1 MLWKYNFKYIMI
13 TLMAEILLIETEKK
27 SPIAEILRT
36 LGHSI
41 IRIYFA
47 EGVAEPEKLEQIP
60 DLILWDADIDF
71 SPLRFLQTEHTQ
83 LAEVP
88 VPEIVLLKT
97 YDKEFLHSWLGGS
110 HFGFLLRPVSES
122 AVISVVENVLNRTQL
137 HLSNSI
143 PSNYLE
149 QYTQNRNIAHGKLLD
164 QRNFL
169 STVIDSLRSPFIVID
184 ATNYQVILANAE
196 AIRNS
201 NGFNVHCYEM
211 THNRTSP
218 CSGEQ
223 HACPLSHV
231 VETGAP
237 YSVEHQHQSPTGEPR
252 FVEVRGYPIKDESGK
267 VTHII
272 EHETD
277 ITSRYLYQEKL
288 EAAKLAAEDANRAKS
303 QFIANMSHELRTP
316 LNIILGFS
324 ELLTQEETDPK
335 KQEKLAS
342 VERAGKNLLAIIN
355 DILDFSQIESKHLKL
370 EYEPFSLRS
379 MLVHQKT
386 FFDRQLQHK
395 QIEFKTEIADD
406 LPHHFCGDQRRVHQ
420 ILTNLVSNAI
430 KFTPRGSVVLK
441 AEYRD
446 ERVVLQVIDTGIGID
461 LRQSDR
467 LFRPFEQIDAA
478 DNRSYSGTGLGLA
491 IVKSL
496 VDEMEGTVNVDSTPG
511 RGSIFTVSLPL
522 KPVTPQFAQPGN
534 RNEESSE
541 VESESPLHILVA
553 EDNKVNQQLMK
564 MILKN
569 LGYTCDVAPEGQT
582 ALAYLQ
588 KSRYD
593 LAIIDMHMPIMD
605 GYQLAREIRRD
616 PQLSSLV
623 IIALS
628 AATGKIETDEFL
640 AAGCN
645 DFVHKPV
652 DTTALDRKIKELI

>member
-1 MLWKYNFKYIMI
+1 MLWKYDFKCIMI
-13 TLMAEILLIETEKK
+13 ALMAEILLIETEKD

-47 EGVAEPEKLEQIP
+47 EGVAGPEKLERIP

-71 SPLRFLQTEHTQ
+71 SPLRFLQTEHSRVDE
-83 LAEVP
+83 AYI
-88 VPEIVLLKT
+88 PEIVLLRT
-97 YDKEFLHSWLGGS
+97 YDREFLRSWLGGP

-122 AVISVVENVLNRTQL
+122 AVISVVENVLNR
-137 HLSNSI
+137 
-143 PSNYLE
+143 
-149 QYTQNRNIAHGKLLD
+149 
-164 QRNFL
+164 
-169 STVIDSLRSPFIVID
+169 
-184 ATNYQVILANAE
+184 
-196 AIRNS
+196 
-201 NGFNVHCYEM
+201 
-211 THNRTSP
+211 
-218 CSGEQ
+218 
-223 HACPLSHV
+223 
-231 VETGAP
+231 
-237 YSVEHQHQSPTGEPR
+237 
-252 FVEVRGYPIKDESGK
+252 
-267 VTHII
+267 
-272 EHETD
+272 
-277 ITSRYLYQEKL
+277 TSRYLYQEKL

-355 DILDFSQIESKHLKL
+355 DILDFSQIEAKRLKL
-370 EYEPFSLRS
+370 EYEPFSLHS
-379 MLVHQKT
+379 MLIHQNT
-386 FFDRQLQHK
+386 FFERQLQHK
-395 QIEFKTEIADD
+395 QIEFRIEVADEM
-406 LPHHFCGDQRRVHQ
+406 PHHFYGDQRRVHQ
-420 ILTNLVSNAI
+420 IVTNLVSNAI
-430 KFTPRGSVVLK
+430 KFTPQGSVVLK
-441 AEYRD
+441 ADYRD
-446 ERVVLQVIDTGIGID
+446 GKVVLQVIDTGIGID
-461 LRQSDR
+461 PQQCDR
-467 LFRPFEQIDAA
+467 LFHPFEQIDAA

-496 VDEMEGTVNVDSTPG
+496 VEEMEGTVNVDSTTD
-511 RGSIFTVSLPL
+511 RGSVFTVNLPL
-522 KPVTPQFAQPGN
+522 KPVTSLRTQQ
-534 RNEESSE
+534 ESEYEKSPD

-582 ALAYLQ
+582 ALEYLQ
-588 KSRYD
+588 AGRYD
-593 LAIIDMHMPIMD
+593 LAIIDMHMPVMD

-628 AATGKIETDEFL
+628 AATGKSETDEFL

-652 DTTALDRKIKELI
+652 DTTVLDKKIKELI